1 MTTKMNWNL
10 KKNSIVLYCFI
21 QSLLCIEIKAQS
33 KQDFEMGFSLA
44 PAINSNQVSGNDWE
58 AYLKSAK
65 SEMQNHYTIQAH
77 AWVKKSI
84 GKKSDVQL
92 GLGYADLA
100 FERLQSDLKYADPT
114 YKGIGTG
121 VIPDK
126 SSADKRITYTYHFRN
141 LQVPVIW
148 NALIGHTKD
157 YRYKFY
163 SSAGLIFNVL
173 MSHALEAETAQG
185 YLIDSQSKFQLDSSG
200 FTPNRLSLNLQIGL
214 KCVYKLDK
222 EKSIFIQPLLA
233 YFPFSITSENTTVNP
248 LLFQVNAGI
257 MIPFDQK

>member
-1 MTTKMNWNL
+1 MELN
-10 KKNSIVLYCFI
+10 
-21 QSLLCIEIKAQS
+21 AQS
-33 KQDFEMGFSLA
+33 KQDFEIGFSLA
-44 PAINSNQVSGNDWE
+44 PAINSNQVSGNDWT
-58 AYLKSAK
+58 AYLKRTK
-65 SEMQNHYTIQAH
+65 SEMQSHFTIQAH
-77 AWVKKSI
+77 VWVKKSI

-100 FERLQSDLKYADPT
+100 FERLQSNLLFLDST

-163 SSAGLIFNVL
+163 SSAGLVFNVL
-173 MSHALEAETAQG
+173 MAHSLKAETAQG
-185 YLIDSQSKFQLDSSG
+185 YLIDSQSEFQLDSSG
-200 FTPNRLSLNLQIGL
+200 FTPNRLNLNFQIGL

-222 EKSIFIQPLLA
+222 EKSIFIQPILG
-233 YFPFSITSENTTVNP
+233 YFPFSITSGNTSVNP
-248 LLFQVNAGI
+248 ILLQVNAGI
-257 MIPFDQK
+257 MIPFDKK